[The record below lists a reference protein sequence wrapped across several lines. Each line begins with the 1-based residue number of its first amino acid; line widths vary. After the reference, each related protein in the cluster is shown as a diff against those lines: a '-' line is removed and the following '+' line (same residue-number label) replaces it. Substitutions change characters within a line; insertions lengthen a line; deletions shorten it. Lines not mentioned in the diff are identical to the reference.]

1 MTEKPTSPKSPSFKK
16 VFLTGLLTISP
27 VLLTAFLLLW
37 IFELFTANGPK
48 VLHFVVSQIHPDW
61 GNQLKG
67 QYILHQQIVSLVI
80 ILIMIYC
87 VGLFVR
93 NLLGRKTFEY
103 FEKILLHIPVVKT
116 VYSTLRQLSFS
127 LFNSQEKMFSK
138 VVMVQYPSE
147 LSYVIAFQTKDAP
160 DICQFDDED
169 PLVSVFIPTTPN
181 PTSGFLVFYPK
192 SKVRALDMSI
202 TDGMRLIISA
212 GVVRPEDQEESDLFS
227 HTQDGEA
234 EVLENSPKN

>member
-1 MTEKPTSPKSPSFKK
+1 MKEKPTSPKQNPFRKT
-16 VFLTGLLTISP
+16 FITGLLTISP

-48 VLHFVVSQIHPDW
+48 VIHFVVSQIHPKW
-61 GNQLKG
+61 GTAIEN
-67 QYILHQQIVSLVI
+67 QYIIHQQFISLVI
-80 ILIMIYC
+80 IVVMIYC

-93 NLLGRKTFEY
+93 NILGRKTFDY
-103 FEKILLHIPVVKT
+103 LEKLILHIPIVKT
-116 VYSTLRQLSFS
+116 IYSTLRQLSFS

-147 LSYVIAFQTKDAP
+147 ISYVIGFQTKDAP
-160 DICQFDDED
+160 EGCNSKCGEQ
-169 PLVSVFIPTTPN
+169 LVSVFIPTTPN

-192 SKVRALDMSI
+192 SKVQVLDMSI

-212 GVVRPEDQEESDLFS
+212 GVVHPGDDEEKDLFS
-227 HTQDGEA
+227 HTQDGEN
-234 EVLENSPKN
+234 EVLEKQP

>member
-1 MTEKPTSPKSPSFKK
+1 MTKKPTSPKQTAFRKTF
-16 VFLTGLLTISP
+16 VTGLLTVSP

-48 VLHFVVSQIHPDW
+48 LIHFIVSQIHPKW
-61 GNQLKG
+61 GDAIKD
-67 QYILHQQIVSLVI
+67 QYILHQQFISLAI

-87 VGLFVR
+87 IGLFVR
-93 NLLGRKTFEY
+93 NVLGRKAFEY
-103 FEKILLHIPVVKT
+103 LERIILHIPIVKT
-116 VYSTLRQLSFS
+116 IYSTLRQLSFS

-147 LSYVIAFQTKDAP
+147 ISYVIGFQTKDAP
-160 DICQFDDED
+160 DGCNSKCGEQ
-169 PLVSVFIPTTPN
+169 LVSVFIPTTPN

-192 SKVRALDMSI
+192 SKVKELDMSI

-212 GVVRPEDQEESDLFS
+212 GVVRPEDEEEKDIFS
-227 HTQDGEA
+227 HTQDGDS
-234 EVLENSPKN
+234 EVLKNADLK